1 MIEVRARTKG
11 QPARTVSVLFERA
24 DSCYKGLPGCDVWDL
39 ERNAMLYDDNAP
51 IVAHPPCRAWGR
63 LRTFARPVPGERN
76 TARLAVALVR
86 KNGGVVEHPAGSG
99 LWTDQGLPAVGQCDQ
114 FGGWTLPI
122 SQSWWGHKAEKKT
135 WLYIVGC
142 EPKNVPVMPIRLGD
156 ATHVIQSR
164 KRHDCRPHVT
174 KAEREHTPLQ
184 LAVWLVDL
192 ARLC

>member
-1 MIEVRARTKG
+1 MAAPCAES
-11 QPARTVSVLFERA
+11 QPERTVSVLFARA
-24 DSCYKGLPGCDVWDL
+24 DSCYKGIPGCDVWDL
-39 ERNAMLYDDNAP
+39 GRNAMLYDDDCP

-86 KNGGVVEHPAGSG
+86 KNGGVLEHPQGSG
-99 LWTDQGLPAVGQCDQ
+99 LWVDQGLPGVGERDQ

-122 SQSWWGHKAEKKT
+122 SQAWWGHKAEKKT

-142 EPKNVPVMPIRLGD
+142 EPKNLPVMPMRLGD

-174 KAEREHTPLQ
+174 KAEREHTPFQ
-184 LAVWLVDL
+184 LAVWLVEL